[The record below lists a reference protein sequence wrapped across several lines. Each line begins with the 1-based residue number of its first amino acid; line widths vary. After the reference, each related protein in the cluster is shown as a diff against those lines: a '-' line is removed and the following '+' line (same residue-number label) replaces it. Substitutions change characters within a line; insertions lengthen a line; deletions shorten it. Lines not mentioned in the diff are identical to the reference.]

1 MIVTICQML
10 YTVHLPQFSQQP
22 VLEGGTIVPT
32 LQVGKL
38 RLGEGTP
45 GEQLDLNPGLPDSQA
60 QALIAVPQLLW
71 ALLMSS
77 KAAEVPP
84 SEGVLSPEV
93 VAGVGSAMGSTVSGG
108 GSVGRTGR
116 SWP

>member
-1 MIVTICQML
+1 M
-10 YTVHLPQFSQQP
+10 
-22 VLEGGTIVPT
+22 E
-32 LQVGKL
+32 KL

-45 GEQLDLNPGLPDSQA
+45 GEQLDLNPGLHDSQA

-77 KAAEVPP
+77 KAAEVLP

-93 VAGVGSAMGSTVSGG
+93 VAGVGSAMGSAVSGG

-116 SWP
+116 SLRDVGVPPGPGAPELRWRGSSGWVLLVNYRLF